1 MKKKYVYTSLTVL
14 LLLLFLASILLGKN
28 RISITA
34 IYNLLTGTASQT
46 LQFTIVEL
54 RLPRTVLALLGG
66 AGLGAAGFLLQ
77 GVTRNDL
84 ADASILGINSGA
96 GFFVLIYLGFFAQ
109 GNGFL
114 LPLLALSGGLVAVFL
129 VYVIANQKGPF
140 IAVDK
145 LLLAGVAV
153 NAGFGALTLLGTI
166 KVAPDRYRFVTNWLA
181 GSLWGAN
188 WSYVFIL
195 FFWLFILIT
204 ITLVQLPYLD
214 LLQLNDEQALSIG
227 VKVRKIRLRFLFLGA
242 AIAASCVAF
251 CGNLAFVGLLA
262 PHLTKRLLKDRATQ
276 RFPLTLLIGTCI
288 VLAADTLGRLL
299 LESGELPAGVMVAI
313 CGAPYFLALLVQ
325 KPKMQ

>member
-1 MKKKYVYTSLTVL
+1 MTGEAGNALQLTI
-14 LLLLFLASILLGKN
+14 F
-28 RISITA
+28 
-34 IYNLLTGTASQT
+34 
-46 LQFTIVEL
+46 EL
-54 RLPRTVLALLGG
+54 RLPRTILAILGG
-66 AGLGAAGFLLQ
+66 AGLGAAGYLLQ

-84 ADASILGINSGA
+84 ADASLLGINSGA

-114 LPLLALSGGLVAVFL
+114 LPLLALIGGLVAVL
-129 VYVIANQKGPF
+129 AVYGIAYQSGPF
-140 IAVDK
+140 LALDK

-188 WSYVFIL
+188 WSYVLIL
-195 FFWLFILIT
+195 CGWLMLLIG

-227 VKVRKIRLRFLFLGA
+227 IEVRKVRLRFLFLGA

-262 PHLTKRLLKDRATQ
+262 PHITKRLLKGQASQ
-276 RFPLTLLIGTCI
+276 RFPLSLLIGSLI
-288 VLAADTLGRLL
+288 VLTADTIGRILL
-299 LESGELPAGVMVAI
+299 TSGELPAGVMIAI
-313 CGAPYFLALLVQ
+313 CGAPYFLVLLVQ
-325 KPKMQ
+325 KPRT

>member
-1 MKKKYVYTSLTVL
+1 M
-14 LLLLFLASILLGKN
+14 
-28 RISITA
+28 
-34 IYNLLTGTASQT
+34 
-46 LQFTIVEL
+46 
-54 RLPRTVLALLGG
+54 
-66 AGLGAAGFLLQ
+66 LQ

-84 ADASILGINSGA
+84 ADASLLGINSGA

-114 LPLLALSGGLVAVFL
+114 LPLLALIGGLVAVL
-129 VYVIANQKGPF
+129 AVYGIAYQSGPF
-140 IAVDK
+140 LALDK

-188 WSYVFIL
+188 WSYVLIL
-195 FFWLFILIT
+195 CGWLMLLIG

-227 VKVRKIRLRFLFLGA
+227 IEVRKVRLRFLFLGA

-262 PHLTKRLLKDRATQ
+262 PHITKRLLKGQASQ
-276 RFPLTLLIGTCI
+276 RFPLSLLIGSLI
-288 VLAADTLGRLL
+288 VLTADTIGRILL
-299 LESGELPAGVMVAI
+299 TSGELPAGVMIAI
-313 CGAPYFLALLVQ
+313 CGAPYFLVLLVQ
-325 KPKMQ
+325 KPRT

>member
-1 MKKKYVYTSLTVL
+1 MKKKYIYSFAAIL
-14 LLLLFLASILLGKN
+14 LVILFFTSILVGRN
-28 RISITA
+28 
-34 IYNLLTGTASQT
+34 NLNLSDILVVVTGEAGNALQLTI
-46 LQFTIVEL
+46 FEL
-54 RLPRTVLALLGG
+54 RLPRTILAILGG
-66 AGLGAAGFLLQ
+66 AGLGAAGYLLQ

-84 ADASILGINSGA
+84 ADASLLGINSGA

-114 LPLLALSGGLVAVFL
+114 LPLLALIGGLVAVL
-129 VYVIANQKGPF
+129 AVYGIAYQSGPF
-140 IAVDK
+140 LALDK

-188 WSYVFIL
+188 WSYVLIL
-195 FFWLFILIT
+195 CGWLMLLIG

-227 VKVRKIRLRFLFLGA
+227 IEVRKVRLRFLFLGA

-262 PHLTKRLLKDRATQ
+262 PHITKRLLKGQASQ
-276 RFPLTLLIGTCI
+276 RFPLSLLIGSLI
-288 VLAADTLGRLL
+288 VLTADTIGRILL
-299 LESGELPAGVMVAI
+299 TSGELPAGVMIAI
-313 CGAPYFLALLVQ
+313 CGAPYFLVLLVQ
-325 KPKMQ
+325 KPRT

>member
-1 MKKKYVYTSLTVL
+1 MKKKYIYSFAVIL
-14 LLLLFLASILLGKN
+14 LVILFFTSILVGRN
-28 RISITA
+28 
-34 IYNLLTGTASQT
+34 NLNLSDILVVVTGEAGNALQLTI
-46 LQFTIVEL
+46 FEL
-54 RLPRTVLALLGG
+54 RLPRTILAILGG
-66 AGLGAAGFLLQ
+66 AGLGAAGYLLQ

-84 ADASILGINSGA
+84 ADASLLGINSGA

-114 LPLLALSGGLVAVFL
+114 LPLLALIGGLIAVL
-129 VYVIANQKGPF
+129 AVYGIAYQSGPF
-140 IAVDK
+140 LALDK

-188 WSYVFIL
+188 WSYVLIL
-195 FFWLFILIT
+195 CGWLMLLIG

-227 VKVRKIRLRFLFLGA
+227 IEVRKVRLRFLFLGA

-262 PHLTKRLLKDRATQ
+262 PHITKRLLKGQASQ
-276 RFPLTLLIGTCI
+276 RFPLSLLIGSLI
-288 VLAADTLGRLL
+288 VLTADTIGRILL
-299 LESGELPAGVMVAI
+299 TSGELPAGVMIAI
-313 CGAPYFLALLVQ
+313 CGAPYFLVLLVQ
-325 KPKMQ
+325 KPRT

>member
-1 MKKKYVYTSLTVL
+1 MKKKYIYSFAAIL
-14 LLLLFLASILLGKN
+14 LVILFFTSILVGRN
-28 RISITA
+28 
-34 IYNLLTGTASQT
+34 NLNLSDILVVVTGEAGNALQLTI
-46 LQFTIVEL
+46 FEL
-54 RLPRTVLALLGG
+54 RLPRTILAILGG
-66 AGLGAAGFLLQ
+66 AGLGAAGYLLQ

-84 ADASILGINSGA
+84 ADASLLGINSGA

-114 LPLLALSGGLVAVFL
+114 LPLLALIGGLVAVL
-129 VYVIANQKGPF
+129 AVYGIAYQSGPF
-140 IAVDK
+140 LALDK

-188 WSYVFIL
+188 WSYVLIL
-195 FFWLFILIT
+195 CGWLMLLIG

-227 VKVRKIRLRFLFLGA
+227 IEVRKVRLRFLFLGA

-262 PHLTKRLLKDRATQ
+262 PHITKRLLKGQASQ
-276 RFPLTLLIGTCI
+276 RFPLSLLIGSLI
-288 VLAADTLGRLL
+288 VLTADTIGRILL
-299 LESGELPAGVMVAI
+299 TSGELPAGVMIAI
-313 CGAPYFLALLVQ
+313 CGAPYFLVLLVQ
-325 KPKMQ
+325 KPRA

>member
-1 MKKKYVYTSLTVL
+1 MKKKYIYSFAAIL
-14 LLLLFLASILLGKN
+14 LVILFFTSILVGRN
-28 RISITA
+28 
-34 IYNLLTGTASQT
+34 NLNLSDILAVVAGEAGNALQLTI
-46 LQFTIVEL
+46 FEL
-54 RLPRTVLALLGG
+54 RLPRTILAILGG
-66 AGLGAAGFLLQ
+66 AGLGAAGYLLQ

-84 ADASILGINSGA
+84 ADASLLGINSGA

-114 LPLLALSGGLVAVFL
+114 LPLLDLIGGLVAVL
-129 VYVIANQKGPF
+129 AVYGIAYQSGPF
-140 IAVDK
+140 LALDK

-188 WSYVFIL
+188 WSYVLIL
-195 FFWLFILIT
+195 CGWLMLLIG

-227 VKVRKIRLRFLFLGA
+227 IEVRKVRLRFLFLGA

-262 PHLTKRLLKDRATQ
+262 PHITKRLLKGQASQ
-276 RFPLTLLIGTCI
+276 RFPLSLLIGSLI
-288 VLAADTLGRLL
+288 VLTADTIGRILL
-299 LESGELPAGVMVAI
+299 TSGELPAGVMIAI
-313 CGAPYFLALLVQ
+313 CGAPYFLVLLVQ
-325 KPKMQ
+325 KPRT

>member
-1 MKKKYVYTSLTVL
+1 MKKKYIYSFAAIL
-14 LLLLFLASILLGKN
+14 LVILFFTSILVGRN
-28 RISITA
+28 
-34 IYNLLTGTASQT
+34 NLNLSDILVVVTGEAGNALQLTI
-46 LQFTIVEL
+46 FEL
-54 RLPRTVLALLGG
+54 RLPRTILAILGG
-66 AGLGAAGFLLQ
+66 AGLGAAGYLLQ

-84 ADASILGINSGA
+84 ADASLLGINSGA

-114 LPLLALSGGLVAVFL
+114 LPLLALIGGLVAVL
-129 VYVIANQKGPF
+129 AVYGIAYQSGPF
-140 IAVDK
+140 LALDK

-188 WSYVFIL
+188 WSYVLIL
-195 FFWLFILIT
+195 CGWLMLLIG
-204 ITLVQLPYLD
+204 ITLVQLPYVD

-227 VKVRKIRLRFLFLGA
+227 IEVRKVRLRFLFLGA

-262 PHLTKRLLKDRATQ
+262 PHITKRLLKGQASQ
-276 RFPLTLLIGTCI
+276 RFPLSLLIGSLI
-288 VLAADTLGRLL
+288 VLTADTIGRILL
-299 LESGELPAGVMVAI
+299 TSGELPAGVMIAI
-313 CGAPYFLALLVQ
+313 CGAPYFLVLLVQ
-325 KPKMQ
+325 KPRT

>member
-1 MKKKYVYTSLTVL
+1 MKKKYIYSFAVIL
-14 LLLLFLASILLGKN
+14 LVILFFTSILVGRN
-28 RISITA
+28 
-34 IYNLLTGTASQT
+34 NLNLSDILAVVAGEAGNALQLTI
-46 LQFTIVEL
+46 FEL
-54 RLPRTVLALLGG
+54 RLPRTILAILGG
-66 AGLGAAGFLLQ
+66 AGLGAAGYLLQ

-84 ADASILGINSGA
+84 ADASLLGINSGA

-114 LPLLALSGGLVAVFL
+114 LPLLALIGGLIAVL
-129 VYVIANQKGPF
+129 AVYGIAYQSGPF
-140 IAVDK
+140 LALDK

-188 WSYVFIL
+188 WSYVLIL
-195 FFWLFILIT
+195 CGWLMLLIG

-214 LLQLNDEQALSIG
+214 LLQLNDEQSLSIG
-227 VKVRKIRLRFLFLGA
+227 IEVRKVRLRFLFLGA

-262 PHLTKRLLKDRATQ
+262 PHITKRLLKGQASQ
-276 RFPLTLLIGTCI
+276 RFPLSLLIGSLI
-288 VLAADTLGRLL
+288 VLTADTIGRILL
-299 LESGELPAGVMVAI
+299 TSGELPAGVMIAI
-313 CGAPYFLALLVQ
+313 CGAPCFLVLLVQ
-325 KPKMQ
+325 KPRT

>member
-1 MKKKYVYTSLTVL
+1 MKKKYIYSFAVIL
-14 LLLLFLASILLGKN
+14 LVILFFTSILVGRN
-28 RISITA
+28 
-34 IYNLLTGTASQT
+34 NLNLSDILVVVTGEAGNALQLTI
-46 LQFTIVEL
+46 FEL
-54 RLPRTVLALLGG
+54 RLPRTILAILGG
-66 AGLGAAGFLLQ
+66 AGLGAAGYLLQ

-84 ADASILGINSGA
+84 ADASLLGINSGA

-114 LPLLALSGGLVAVFL
+114 LPLLALIGGLVAVL
-129 VYVIANQKGPF
+129 AVYGIAYQSGPF
-140 IAVDK
+140 LALDK

-188 WSYVFIL
+188 WSYVLIL
-195 FFWLFILIT
+195 CGWLMLLIG

-227 VKVRKIRLRFLFLGA
+227 IEVRKVRLRFLFLGA

-262 PHLTKRLLKDRATQ
+262 PHITKRLLKGQASQ
-276 RFPLTLLIGTCI
+276 RFPLSLLIGSLI
-288 VLAADTLGRLL
+288 VLTADTIGRILL
-299 LESGELPAGVMVAI
+299 TSGELPAGVMIAI
-313 CGAPYFLALLVQ
+313 CGAPYFLVLLVQ
-325 KPKMQ
+325 KPRT

>member
-1 MKKKYVYTSLTVL
+1 MKKKYIYSFAAIL
-14 LLLLFLASILLGKN
+14 LVILFFTSILVGRN
-28 RISITA
+28 
-34 IYNLLTGTASQT
+34 NLNLSDILVVVTGEAGNALQLTI
-46 LQFTIVEL
+46 FEL
-54 RLPRTVLALLGG
+54 RLPRTILAILGG
-66 AGLGAAGFLLQ
+66 AGLGAAGYLLQ

-84 ADASILGINSGA
+84 ADASLLGINSGA

-114 LPLLALSGGLVAVFL
+114 LPLLALIGGLVAVL
-129 VYVIANQKGPF
+129 AVYGIAYQSGPF
-140 IAVDK
+140 LALDK

-188 WSYVFIL
+188 WSYVLIL
-195 FFWLFILIT
+195 CGWLMLLIG

-227 VKVRKIRLRFLFLGA
+227 IEVRKVRLRFLFLGA

-262 PHLTKRLLKDRATQ
+262 PHITKRLLKGQASQ
-276 RFPLTLLIGTCI
+276 RFPLSLLIGSLI
-288 VLAADTLGRLL
+288 VLTSDTIGRILL
-299 LESGELPAGVMVAI
+299 TSGELPAGVMIAI
-313 CGAPYFLALLVQ
+313 CGAPYFLVLLVQ
-325 KPKMQ
+325 KPRA

>member
-1 MKKKYVYTSLTVL
+1 MKKKYIYSFAAIL
-14 LLLLFLASILLGKN
+14 LVILFFTSILVGRN
-28 RISITA
+28 
-34 IYNLLTGTASQT
+34 NLNLSDILVVVTGEAGNALQLTI
-46 LQFTIVEL
+46 FEL
-54 RLPRTVLALLGG
+54 RLPRTILAILGG
-66 AGLGAAGFLLQ
+66 AGLGAAGYLLQ

-84 ADASILGINSGA
+84 ADASLLGINSGA

-114 LPLLALSGGLVAVFL
+114 LPLLALIGGLIAVL
-129 VYVIANQKGPF
+129 AVYGIAYQSGPF
-140 IAVDK
+140 LALDK

-188 WSYVFIL
+188 WSYVLIL
-195 FFWLFILIT
+195 CGWLMLLIG

-227 VKVRKIRLRFLFLGA
+227 IEVRKVRLRFLFLGA

-262 PHLTKRLLKDRATQ
+262 PHITKRLLKGQASQ
-276 RFPLTLLIGTCI
+276 RFPLSLLIGSLI
-288 VLAADTLGRLL
+288 VLTADTIGRILL
-299 LESGELPAGVMVAI
+299 TSGELPAGVMIAI
-313 CGAPYFLALLVQ
+313 CGAPYFLVLLVQ
-325 KPKMQ
+325 KPRA

>member
-1 MKKKYVYTSLTVL
+1 MKKKYIYSFAAIL
-14 LLLLFLASILLGKN
+14 LVILFFTSILVGRN
-28 RISITA
+28 
-34 IYNLLTGTASQT
+34 NLNLSDILVVVTGEAGNALHLTI
-46 LQFTIVEL
+46 FEL
-54 RLPRTVLALLGG
+54 RLPRTILAILGG
-66 AGLGAAGFLLQ
+66 AGLGAAGYLLQ

-84 ADASILGINSGA
+84 ADASLLGINSGA

-114 LPLLALSGGLVAVFL
+114 LPLLALIGGLIAVL
-129 VYVIANQKGPF
+129 AVYGIAYQSGPF
-140 IAVDK
+140 LALDK

-188 WSYVFIL
+188 WSYVLIL
-195 FFWLFILIT
+195 CGWLMLLIG

-227 VKVRKIRLRFLFLGA
+227 IEVRKVRLRFLFLGA

-262 PHLTKRLLKDRATQ
+262 PHITKRLLKGQASQ
-276 RFPLTLLIGTCI
+276 RFPLSLLIGSLI
-288 VLAADTLGRLL
+288 VLTADTIGRILL
-299 LESGELPAGVMVAI
+299 TSGELPAGVMIAI
-313 CGAPYFLALLVQ
+313 CGAPYFLVLLVQ
-325 KPKMQ
+325 KPRA

>member
-1 MKKKYVYTSLTVL
+1 MKKKYIYSFAVIL
-14 LLLLFLASILLGKN
+14 LVILFFTSILVGRN
-28 RISITA
+28 
-34 IYNLLTGTASQT
+34 NLNLSDILAVVAGEAGNALQLTI
-46 LQFTIVEL
+46 FEL
-54 RLPRTVLALLGG
+54 RLPRTILAILGG
-66 AGLGAAGFLLQ
+66 AGLGAAGYLLQ

-84 ADASILGINSGA
+84 ADASLLGINSGA

-114 LPLLALSGGLVAVFL
+114 LPLLALIGGLIAVL
-129 VYVIANQKGPF
+129 AVYGIAYQSGPF
-140 IAVDK
+140 LALDK

-188 WSYVFIL
+188 WSYVLIL
-195 FFWLFILIT
+195 CGWLMLLIG

-227 VKVRKIRLRFLFLGA
+227 IEVRKVRLRFLFLGA

-262 PHLTKRLLKDRATQ
+262 PHITKRLLKGQASQ
-276 RFPLTLLIGTCI
+276 RFPLSLLIGSLI
-288 VLAADTLGRLL
+288 VLTADTIGRILL
-299 LESGELPAGVMVAI
+299 TSGELPAGVMIAI
-313 CGAPYFLALLVQ
+313 CGAPYFLVLLVQ
-325 KPKMQ
+325 KPRT

>member
-1 MKKKYVYTSLTVL
+1 MKKKYIYSFAAIL
-14 LLLLFLASILLGKN
+14 LVILFFTSILVGRN
-28 RISITA
+28 
-34 IYNLLTGTASQT
+34 NLNLSDILVVVTGEAGNALQLTI
-46 LQFTIVEL
+46 FEL
-54 RLPRTVLALLGG
+54 RLPRTILAILGG
-66 AGLGAAGFLLQ
+66 AGLGAAGYLLQ

-84 ADASILGINSGA
+84 ADASLLGINSGA

-114 LPLLALSGGLVAVFL
+114 LPLLALIGGLVAVLAVYGIAYQSGLFL
-129 VYVIANQKGPF
+129 AL
-140 IAVDK
+140 DK

-188 WSYVFIL
+188 WSYVLIL
-195 FFWLFILIT
+195 CGWLMLLIG

-227 VKVRKIRLRFLFLGA
+227 IEVRKVRLRFLFLGA

-262 PHLTKRLLKDRATQ
+262 PHITKRLLKGQASQ
-276 RFPLTLLIGTCI
+276 RFPLSLLIGSLI
-288 VLAADTLGRLL
+288 VLTADTIGRILL
-299 LESGELPAGVMVAI
+299 TSGELPAGVMIAI
-313 CGAPYFLALLVQ
+313 CGAPYFLVLLVQ
-325 KPKMQ
+325 KPRT

>member
-1 MKKKYVYTSLTVL
+1 MKKKYIYSFAVIL
-14 LLLLFLASILLGKN
+14 LVILFFTSILVGRN
-28 RISITA
+28 
-34 IYNLLTGTASQT
+34 NLNLSDILAVVTGEAGNALQLTI
-46 LQFTIVEL
+46 FEL
-54 RLPRTVLALLGG
+54 RLPRTILAILGG
-66 AGLGAAGFLLQ
+66 AGLGAAGYLLQ

-84 ADASILGINSGA
+84 ADASLLGINSGA

-114 LPLLALSGGLVAVFL
+114 LPLLALIGGLIAVL
-129 VYVIANQKGPF
+129 AVYGIAYQSGPF
-140 IAVDK
+140 LALDK

-188 WSYVFIL
+188 WSYVLIL
-195 FFWLFILIT
+195 CGWLMLLIG

-227 VKVRKIRLRFLFLGA
+227 IEVRKVRLRFLFLGA

-262 PHLTKRLLKDRATQ
+262 PHITKRLLNGQASQ
-276 RFPLTLLIGTCI
+276 RFPLSLLIGSLI
-288 VLAADTLGRLL
+288 VLTADTIGRILL
-299 LESGELPAGVMVAI
+299 TSGELPAGVMIAI
-313 CGAPYFLALLVQ
+313 CGAPYFLVLLVQ
-325 KPKMQ
+325 KPRT

>member
-1 MKKKYVYTSLTVL
+1 MKKKYIYSFAAIL
-14 LLLLFLASILLGKN
+14 LVILFFTSILVGRN
-28 RISITA
+28 
-34 IYNLLTGTASQT
+34 NLNLSDILAVVAGEAGNALQLTI
-46 LQFTIVEL
+46 FEL
-54 RLPRTVLALLGG
+54 RLPRTILAILGG
-66 AGLGAAGFLLQ
+66 AGLGAAGYLLQ

-84 ADASILGINSGA
+84 ADASLLGINSGA

-114 LPLLALSGGLVAVFL
+114 LPLLALIGGLVAVL
-129 VYVIANQKGPF
+129 AVYGIAYQSGPF
-140 IAVDK
+140 LALDK

-188 WSYVFIL
+188 WSYVLIL
-195 FFWLFILIT
+195 CGWLMLLIG

-227 VKVRKIRLRFLFLGA
+227 IEVRKVRLRFLFLGA

-262 PHLTKRLLKDRATQ
+262 PHITKRLLKGQASQ
-276 RFPLTLLIGTCI
+276 RFPLSLLIGSLI
-288 VLAADTLGRLL
+288 VLTADTIGRILL
-299 LESGELPAGVMVAI
+299 TSGELPAGVMIAI
-313 CGAPYFLALLVQ
+313 CGAPYFLVLLVQ
-325 KPKMQ
+325 KPRT

>member
-1 MKKKYVYTSLTVL
+1 MKKKYIYSFAAIL
-14 LLLLFLASILLGKN
+14 LVILFFTSILVGRN
-28 RISITA
+28 
-34 IYNLLTGTASQT
+34 NLNLSDILVVVTGEAGNALQLTI
-46 LQFTIVEL
+46 FEL
-54 RLPRTVLALLGG
+54 RLPRTILAILGG
-66 AGLGAAGFLLQ
+66 AGLGAAGYLLQ

-84 ADASILGINSGA
+84 ADASLLGINSGA

-114 LPLLALSGGLVAVFL
+114 LPLLALIGGLIAVL
-129 VYVIANQKGPF
+129 AVYGIAYQSGPF
-140 IAVDK
+140 LALDK

-188 WSYVFIL
+188 WSYVLIL
-195 FFWLFILIT
+195 CGWLMLLIG

-227 VKVRKIRLRFLFLGA
+227 IEVRKVRLRFLFLGA

-262 PHLTKRLLKDRATQ
+262 PHITKRLLKGQASQ
-276 RFPLTLLIGTCI
+276 RFPLSLLIGSLI
-288 VLAADTLGRLL
+288 VLTADTIGRILL
-299 LESGELPAGVMVAI
+299 TSGELPAGVMIAI
-313 CGAPYFLALLVQ
+313 CGAPYFLVLLVQ
-325 KPKMQ
+325 KPRT